1 MSSTAVTEALASIPP
16 EVIAAARLG
25 RTWPQHWVKFELNK
39 ILPPEEGFE
48 EFRRILELP
57 VSLQLQSR
65 PIRSLHAAAVAH
77 AADFREIEPFGEPF
91 VNAPPAVIGA
101 GYHRVL
107 ECTTRTSY
115 VASFRDA
122 LTRGRSTLVAVDDV
136 MLLDYEGDE
145 YRRIDDELEL
155 DSFVFRSEGDA
166 AWVICERDRSRA
178 LEVDQAFTL
187 LGPNSFAFGHWIA
200 EYLPKLAVA
209 MGSGVLPPMPV
220 LIDAD
225 MARQHRQAL
234 ELMMPGDTQ
243 IIEVQPMQD
252 VHARKLWCAPTLY
265 YAPVLPK
272 INDRFRY
279 DFVAASPKRFASTM
293 QAMLARMMPAI
304 GTTSGDQRI
313 FLARNPATKRQLINQ
328 DAIEAIAAQQG
339 FQIVHLETLD
349 FVDQIRLVRSARFVA
364 GPEGSAFF
372 VCFFA
377 RSGTR
382 LCILN
387 HPYTE
392 LMPTVTAL
400 MDALGIEST
409 VLTGPFR
416 REHPDYPYHGDYEIS
431 EPAFASF
438 LEEWVGSEA
447 TNA

>member
-1 MSSTAVTEALASIPP
+1 MTDSAASILDDIRKQCHPVVGARKMSSTAVTEALASIPP

-101 GYHRVL
+101 GNHRVL
-107 ECTTRTSY
+107 ACTTRTSY

-187 LGPNSFAFGHWIA
+187 LGPNSFAFRALIA

-234 ELMMPGDTQ
+234 ELMMPGDMQ

-293 QAMLARMMPAI
+293 QSHARAHDACHWDDI
-304 GTTSGDQRI
+304 SDQRI

-339 FQIVHLETLD
+339 FQIVHLEALD

-364 GPEGSAFF
+364 GPEGSASLSVFSHDPAPGF
-372 VCFFA
+372 V
-377 RSGTR
+377 S
-382 LCILN
+382 
-387 HPYTE
+387 
-392 LMPTVTAL
+392 
-400 MDALGIEST
+400 
-409 VLTGPFR
+409 
-416 REHPDYPYHGDYEIS
+416 
-431 EPAFASF
+431 
-438 LEEWVGSEA
+438 
-447 TNA
+447 